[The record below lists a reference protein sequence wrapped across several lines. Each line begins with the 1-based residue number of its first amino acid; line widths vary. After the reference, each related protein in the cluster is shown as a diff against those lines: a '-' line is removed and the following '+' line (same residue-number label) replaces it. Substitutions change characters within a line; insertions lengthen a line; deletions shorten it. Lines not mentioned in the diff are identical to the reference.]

1 MKTQRKHHTWKIKGP
16 ATCEAQYKQ
25 QLRKLKKT
33 REKKK
38 CKQLGKKIK
47 KERNEKE
54 KVKK

>member
-47 KERNEKE
+47 KERNEK
-54 KVKK
+54 VKK